1 MFDTRARMTPKGR
14 SICEFA
20 PSHQTIPLHPHP
32 NVTMRA
38 ILHPGK
44 ARSLLRNSA
53 AGVCAT
59 QPPRS
64 STAARRATR
73 AAGRLSRIAH
83 PPPPP
88 STCLRRARARK
99 LVQPARPHPLP
110 APPTAARPGSVQPSP
125 AGIRTAGTHP
135 TPPRPAARSRSCCT
149 STRAVAPACTACR
162 RAGGRR
168 SR

>member
-32 NVTMRA
+32 NVNYARHTAPWQSEQPPSEQRRRRLRDA
-38 ILHPGK
+38 TAAFVNCSQARDPGR
-44 ARSLLRNSA
+44 RSLEPHRPSASA
-53 AGVCAT
+53 A
-59 QPPRS
+59 QHMPR
-64 STAARRATR
+64 TR
-73 AAGRLSRIAH
+73 AGALAC
-83 PPPPP
+83 P
-88 STCLRRARARK
+88 
-99 LVQPARPHPLP
+99 PARPHPLP